1 MKLTLLAV
9 FMCFQCVCI
18 DQMYESKNAALSMA
32 EDAYAN
38 YVLRTAI
45 DVLEK
50 KCPLKERLFSM
61 LISNMEALEQS
72 PFAKQIVLR
81 VKTYTHSGYE

>member
-1 MKLTLLAV
+1 
-9 FMCFQCVCI
+9 
-18 DQMYESKNAALSMA
+18 MYESKNAALSMA

-45 DVLEK
+45 DVLEN
-50 KCPLKERLFSM
+50 CPLKERLFGM

>member
-1 MKLTLLAV
+1 
-9 FMCFQCVCI
+9 
-18 DQMYESKNAALSMA
+18 MYESKNAALSMA

-45 DVLEK
+45 DVLED
-50 KCPLKERLFSM
+50 CPLKERLFSM
-61 LISNMEALEQS
+61 LISNMEALEHS

-81 VKTYTHSGYE
+81 VKTYTHESGYE